1 MDPCSGLLVIH
12 YLPPSGGARHV
23 ADWPYIETHWSDP
36 HYDDLY
42 QEGLRTVNEWR
53 RADIAHEM
61 QLIDYDSGGYIIP
74 YFPPVIDGYSTRV
87 KGAVASKTGVSF
99 NRFDFKN
106 MWPS

>member
-1 MDPCSGLLVIH
+1 
-12 YLPPSGGARHV
+12 
-23 ADWPYIETHWSDP
+23 
-36 HYDDLY
+36 
-42 QEGLRTVNEWR
+42 
-53 RADIAHEM
+53 M